1 VGRQAQEQ
9 TVEATKESG
18 FTFLELILVLAVL
31 SILTAIILPIGDRW
45 IRATTE
51 DDALQLFIASVQ
63 DMQAYSMAN
72 SVITKLEFKHSGSE
86 YTTSEL
92 SGKVISRNVFPKGMH
107 LTNSSTSSKVEFQAN
122 GDIIKTGT
130 LAFRTSS
137 GQIEIRIQ
145 FQRGRMIIHE

>member
-1 VGRQAQEQ
+1 
-9 TVEATKESG
+9 VEATKESG

-145 FQRGRMIIHE
+145 FQRGRMTTHE